1 MLLHLFNPSSAMT
14 QTWKTFKPYALIT
27 PQTLVFLMFLV
38 FPILMIGVVSF
49 WQFNGYS
56 MVPAFTLDNYIGIFT
71 SDVTLKT
78 YLNTFKFLGLTWLFT
93 LLIGYPVAY
102 FLAFHVPKLQ
112 WQILL
117 FLLCTIPFW
126 TSNIIRMISW
136 LPLLGREGLVNQVLL
151 KVGLIQQPLEFLLY
165 SDFAVVLGMVH
176 LYIIFMIA
184 PIFNSLMRIDRTLIT
199 AAEDLGASG
208 FEVFKEVILP
218 LSAPGIAIGSIF
230 IVTLIMGEFVTVRL
244 MGGGQSASIGKLI
257 QTQIGSL
264 QYPLAAANA
273 MLLLIVTLL
282 IVISILRVLDIRKE
296 L

>member
-1 MLLHLFNPSSAMT
+1 MSQA
-14 QTWKTFKPYALIT
+14 WKTLKPYALIT
-27 PQTLVFLMFLV
+27 PQTLVFLMFLM
-38 FPILMIGVVSF
+38 FPIVMIGVVSF
-49 WQFNGYS
+49 WEFTGYS
-56 MVPAFTLDNYIGIFT
+56 MVPAFTLDNYMGIFT
-71 SDVTLKT
+71 SSVTIKT

-136 LPLLGREGLVNQVLL
+136 LPLLGRQGLVNQLL
-151 KVGLIQQPLEFLLY
+151 QNLGLIQEPLEFLLY

-208 FEVFKEVILP
+208 LAIFQEVILP

-244 MGGGQSASIGKLI
+244 MGGGQAASVGKLI

-273 MLLLIVTLL
+273 ILLLMVTLL

>member
-1 MLLHLFNPSSAMT
+1 MSACNPMT
-14 QTWKTFKPYALIT
+14 TLWKSLKPYVLVT
-27 PQTLVFLMFLV
+27 PQTLVFFLFLV
-38 FPILMIGVVSF
+38 FPIVMIGVVSF

-56 MVPAFTLDNYIGIFT
+56 MTPAFTLDNYQGIFT
-71 SDVTLKT
+71 SDVTLRT
-78 YLNTFKFLGLTWLFT
+78 YLNTFKFVGLVWLAT

-102 FLAFHVPKLQ
+102 FLSFHVTSLR
-112 WQILL
+112 WQVLL

-136 LPLLGREGLVNQVLL
+136 VPLLGKEGLVNQILINL
-151 KVGLIQQPLEFLLY
+151 GLIQTPLEFLLY

-199 AAEDLGASG
+199 ASEDMGASG
-208 FEVFKEVILP
+208 FQTFKEVILP

-230 IVTLIMGEFVTVRL
+230 IVTLVMGEFVTVRL
-244 MGGGQSASIGKLI
+244 MGGGQAASVGKLI

-273 MLLLIVTLL
+273 IVLLVVTLMM
-282 IVISILRVLDIRKE
+282 VVSILRVVNIRKE

>member
-1 MLLHLFNPSSAMT
+1 MAR
-14 QTWKTFKPYALIT
+14 TWTSLKPYLLAT
-27 PQTLVFLMFLV
+27 PQAIALALFLI
-38 FPILMIGVVSF
+38 FPIVLIGVVSF
-49 WQFNGYS
+49 WELNGFA
-56 MVPAFTLDNYIGIFT
+56 MTPAFTLDNYKGIFT
-71 SDVTLKT
+71 SGVTLRT
-78 YLNTFKFLGLTWLFT
+78 YLNTFKFVGLVWLFT

-102 FLAFHVPKLQ
+102 FLAFHVPKLR
-112 WQILL
+112 WQVLL

-136 LPLLGREGLVNQVLL
+136 IPLLGKEGLVNQLL
-151 KVGLIQQPLEFLLY
+151 LGVGLVEQPLEFLLY

-184 PIFNSLMRIDRTLIT
+184 PIFNSLMRIDRTLVT
-199 AAEDLGASG
+199 AAEDMGASG
-208 FEVFKEVILP
+208 FEVFREVILP

-230 IVTLIMGEFVTVRL
+230 IVTLVMGEFVTVRL
-244 MGGGQSASIGKLI
+244 MGGGQAASIGKLI

-273 MLLLIVTLL
+273 IVLLTVTMLLVVT
-282 IVISILRVLDIRKE
+282 ILQVVNIRRE

>member
-1 MLLHLFNPSSAMT
+1 MSS
-14 QTWKTFKPYALIT
+14 TWKTFKPYLLIT

-56 MVPAFTLDNYIGIFT
+56 MTPAFTLDNYVGILT

-78 YLNTFKFLGLTWLFT
+78 YLNTFKFLLLVWLAT

-102 FLAFHVPKLQ
+102 FLSFHVPKLR
-112 WQILL
+112 WQIIL

-136 LPLLGREGLVNQVLL
+136 VPLLGREGLVNQILL
-151 KVGLIQQPLEFLLY
+151 NLGLVNQPLEFLLY

-199 AAEDLGASG
+199 ASQDLGASG
-208 FEVFKEVILP
+208 FETFKEVILP

-230 IVTLIMGEFVTVRL
+230 IVTLVMGEFVTVRL
-244 MGGGQSASIGKLI
+244 MGGGQAASVGKLI

-273 MLLLIVTLL
+273 IVLLAVTMVIV
-282 IVISILRVLDIRKE
+282 VSILRVLNIRKE

>member
-1 MLLHLFNPSSAMT
+1 MS
-14 QTWKTFKPYALIT
+14 QTWKTLKPYALIT

-38 FPILMIGVVSF
+38 FPIVMIGVVSF
-49 WQFNGYS
+49 WEFTGYS
-56 MVPAFTLDNYIGIFT
+56 MVPAFTLDNYIGILT

-102 FLAFHVPKLQ
+102 FIAFHVPKLQ

-136 LPLLGREGLVNQVLL
+136 LPLLGREGLVNQALQSM
-151 KVGLIQQPLEFLLY
+151 GLIQEPLEFLLY

-176 LYIIFMIA
+176 LYVIFMIA

-230 IVTLIMGEFVTVRL
+230 IVTLIMGEFVIVRL
-244 MGGGQSASIGKLI
+244 MGGGQAASVGKLI

-273 MLLLIVTLL
+273 IILLIVTLL

>member
-1 MLLHLFNPSSAMT
+1 MT
-14 QTWKTFKPYALIT
+14 KTWTTLKPYLLAT
-27 PQTLVFLMFLV
+27 PQAIALAVFLV
-38 FPILMIGVVSF
+38 FPIVLIGVVSF
-49 WQFNGYS
+49 WEFNGYS
-56 MVPAFTLDNYIGIFT
+56 MTPAFTLDNYIGIFT

-78 YLNTFKFLGLTWLFT
+78 YLNTFKFVGLVWLFT

-102 FLAFHVPKLQ
+102 FLSFHVPKLR
-112 WQILL
+112 WQVLL
-117 FLLCTIPFW
+117 FLVCTIPFW

-136 LPLLGREGLVNQVLL
+136 LPLLGKEGLVNQILL
-151 KVGLIQQPLEFLLY
+151 GAGFVNQPLEFLLY

-199 AAEDLGASG
+199 AAEDMGASG

-230 IVTLIMGEFVTVRL
+230 IVTLVMGEFVTVRL
-244 MGGGQSASIGKLI
+244 MGGGQAASIGKLI

-273 MLLLIVTLL
+273 IVLLAVTLML
-282 IVISILRVLDIRKE
+282 VISILRVVNIRKE

>member
-1 MLLHLFNPSSAMT
+1 MS
-14 QTWKTFKPYALIT
+14 QTWKILKPYALIT

-38 FPILMIGVVSF
+38 FPIVMIGVVSF
-49 WQFNGYS
+49 WEFTGYS

-71 SDVTLKT
+71 SDVTVKT

-102 FLAFHVPKLQ
+102 FIAFHVPKLQ

-136 LPLLGREGLVNQVLL
+136 LPLLGREGLVNQVLQNI
-151 KVGLIQQPLEFLLY
+151 GLIQEPLEFLLY

-208 FEVFKEVILP
+208 FEVLKEIILP

-244 MGGGQSASIGKLI
+244 MGGGQSASVGKLI

-273 MLLLIVTLL
+273 IILLVVTLL

>member
-1 MLLHLFNPSSAMT
+1 MS
-14 QTWKTFKPYALIT
+14 QTWKILKPYALIT

-38 FPILMIGVVSF
+38 FPIVMIGVVSF
-49 WQFNGYS
+49 WEFTGYS

-71 SDVTLKT
+71 SDVTVKT

-102 FLAFHVPKLQ
+102 FIAFHVPKLQ

-136 LPLLGREGLVNQVLL
+136 LPLLGREGLVNQVLQNL
-151 KVGLIQQPLEFLLY
+151 GLVQEPLEFLLY

-176 LYIIFMIA
+176 LYVIFMIA

-208 FEVFKEVILP
+208 FEVLKEIILP

-244 MGGGQSASIGKLI
+244 MGGGQSASVGKLI

-273 MLLLIVTLL
+273 MILLIVTLL

>member
-1 MLLHLFNPSSAMT
+1 MH
-14 QTWKTFKPYALIT
+14 QTWKTLKSYLLVT
-27 PQTLVFLMFLV
+27 PQTLVFILFLA

-56 MVPAFTLDNYIGIFT
+56 MTPAFMLDNYSGVFT

-78 YLNTFKFLGLTWLFT
+78 YLNTFKFVGLVWTAT

-102 FLAFHVPKLQ
+102 FLAFHVPKLK
-112 WQILL
+112 WQVIL
-117 FLLCTIPFW
+117 FLVCTIPFW

-136 LPLLGREGLVNQVLL
+136 VPLLGREGLVNQILL
-151 KVGLIQQPLEFLLY
+151 SLGLVDQPLEFLLY

-176 LYIIFMIA
+176 LYVIFMIA
-184 PIFNSLMRIDRTLIT
+184 PIFNSLMRIDRDLIT
-199 AAEDLGASG
+199 ASQDLGASG
-208 FEVFKEVILP
+208 FGTFKEVILP

-230 IVTLIMGEFVTVRL
+230 IVTLVMGEFVTVRL
-244 MGGGQSASIGKLI
+244 MGGGQAASIGKLI

-273 MLLLIVTLL
+273 IVLLGVTLV

>member
-1 MLLHLFNPSSAMT
+1 MAKSWTTL
-14 QTWKTFKPYALIT
+14 KPYLLAA
-27 PQTLVFLMFLV
+27 PQTIALAVFLI
-38 FPILMIGVVSF
+38 FPILLIGVVSF
-49 WQFNGYS
+49 WEFNGYS
-56 MVPAFTLDNYIGIFT
+56 MTPAFSLNNYVGIFT

-78 YLNTFKFLGLTWLFT
+78 YLNTFKFVGLVWLFT

-102 FLAFHVPKLQ
+102 FLSFHVPKLR
-112 WQILL
+112 WQVLL

-126 TSNIIRMISW
+126 TSNVIRMISW
-136 LPLLGREGLVNQVLL
+136 IPLLGKEGLVNQLL
-151 KVGLIQQPLEFLLY
+151 LGANLTQEPLTFLLY

-199 AAEDLGASG
+199 AAQDMGASG
-208 FEVFKEVILP
+208 LAVFKEVVLP

-230 IVTLIMGEFVTVRL
+230 IVTLVMGEFVTVRL
-244 MGGGQSASIGKLI
+244 MGGGRVASVGKLI
-257 QTQIGSL
+257 QTQIGSV

-273 MLLLIVTLL
+273 MVLLAVTLL
-282 IVISILRVLDIRKE
+282 LVVAILQVVNIRQE

>member
-1 MLLHLFNPSSAMT
+1 MSE
-14 QTWKTFKPYALIT
+14 TWKALKPYALIT

-38 FPILMIGVVSF
+38 FPIVMIGVVSF
-49 WQFNGYS
+49 WEFTGYS
-56 MVPAFTLDNYIGIFT
+56 MVPAFTFDNYRGIVT
-71 SDVTLKT
+71 SSTLNT
-78 YLNTFKFLGLTWLFT
+78 YINTFKFLGLVWVAT
-93 LLIGYPVAY
+93 LLISYPVAY
-102 FLAFHVPKLQ
+102 FLAFHVPKLE

-117 FLLCTIPFW
+117 FLVCTIPFW

-136 LPLLGREGLVNQVLL
+136 VPLLGRGGLVNQGLMGI
-151 KVGLIQQPLEFLLY
+151 GLIDQPLDWLIY

-184 PIFNSLMRIDRTLIT
+184 PIFNSLMRIERSLIT

-208 FEVFKEVILP
+208 FQVFREVILP

-230 IVTLIMGEFVTVRL
+230 IVTLTMGEFVTVRL
-244 MGGGQSASIGKLI
+244 MGGGQAASVGRLI

-273 MLLLIVTLL
+273 MVLLAVTMLI
-282 IVISILRVLDIRKE
+282 IVSILRVLDIRKE

>member
-1 MLLHLFNPSSAMT
+1 MS
-14 QTWKTFKPYALIT
+14 QTWKILKPYALIT

-38 FPILMIGVVSF
+38 FPIVMIGVVSF
-49 WQFNGYS
+49 WEFTGYS

-71 SDVTLKT
+71 SDVTVKT

-102 FLAFHVPKLQ
+102 FIAFHVPKLQ

-136 LPLLGREGLVNQVLL
+136 LPLLGREGLVNQVLQSI
-151 KVGLIQQPLEFLLY
+151 GLIQEPLEFLLY

-184 PIFNSLMRIDRTLIT
+184 PIFNSLMRIDRNLIT

-244 MGGGQSASIGKLI
+244 MGGGQSASVGKLI

-273 MLLLIVTLL
+273 MILLLVTLL
-282 IVISILRVLDIRKE
+282 IVVSILRVLDIRKE

>member
-1 MLLHLFNPSSAMT
+1 MSE
-14 QTWKTFKPYALIT
+14 TWKTLKPYALIT

-38 FPILMIGVVSF
+38 FPIVMIGVVSF
-49 WQFNGYS
+49 WEFTGYS
-56 MVPAFTLDNYIGIFT
+56 MNPAFTLDNYRGIFT
-71 SDVTLKT
+71 ATTLNT
-78 YLNTFKFLGLTWLFT
+78 YLNTFKFLGLVWVAT

-102 FLAFHVPKLQ
+102 FLAFHVPKLE

-117 FLLCTIPFW
+117 FLVCTIPFW

-136 LPLLGREGLVNQVLL
+136 VPLLGRGGLVNQGLMGI
-151 KVGLIQQPLEFLLY
+151 GLIQQPLDWLLY

-184 PIFNSLMRIDRTLIT
+184 PIFNSLMRIDRSLVT

-208 FEVFKEVILP
+208 IQVFKEVILP

-244 MGGGQSASIGKLI
+244 MGGGQAASVGKLI

-273 MLLLIVTLL
+273 IVLLAVTMLIIV
-282 IVISILRVLDIRKE
+282 SILRVLDIRKE

>member
-1 MLLHLFNPSSAMT
+1 MSE
-14 QTWKTFKPYALIT
+14 TWKALKPYALIT
-27 PQTLVFLMFLV
+27 PQTLVFLLFLV

-49 WQFNGYS
+49 WEFNGYS
-56 MVPAFTLDNYIGIFT
+56 MTPAFTLANYQGILT
-71 SDVTLKT
+71 DVTFKT
-78 YLNTFKFLGLTWLFT
+78 YLNTFKFLGMVWLST

-102 FLAFHVPKLQ
+102 FLAFHVPKLE

-117 FLLCTIPFW
+117 FLVCTIPFW

-136 LPLLGREGLVNQVLL
+136 VPLLGREGLVNQMFMG
-151 KVGLIQQPLEFLLY
+151 VGLIQQPMEFLLY

-184 PIFNSLMRIDRTLIT
+184 PIFNSLMRIERSLVT

-208 FEVFKEVILP
+208 FQVFKEVILP

-230 IVTLIMGEFVTVRL
+230 IVTLVMGEFVTVRL
-244 MGGGQSASIGKLI
+244 MGGGQSASVGKLI

-273 MLLLIVTLL
+273 IVLLAVTMLI
-282 IVISILRVLDIRKE
+282 IISILRVLDIRKE

>member
-1 MLLHLFNPSSAMT
+1 MSE
-14 QTWKTFKPYALIT
+14 TWKALKPYALIT

-49 WQFNGYS
+49 WEFNGYS
-56 MVPAFTLDNYIGIFT
+56 MTPAFTLDNYRGILT
-71 SDVTLKT
+71 DVTFKT
-78 YLNTFKFLGLTWLFT
+78 YLNTFKFLALTWLAT

-102 FLAFHVPKLQ
+102 FLAFHVPKLE

-117 FLLCTIPFW
+117 FLVCTIPFW

-136 LPLLGREGLVNQVLL
+136 VPLLGREGLVNQMLL
-151 KVGLIQQPLEFLLY
+151 GVGVIQEPLQFLLF

-184 PIFNSLMRIDRTLIT
+184 PIFNSLMRIERSLVT

-208 FEVFKEVILP
+208 FQVFKEVILP

-244 MGGGQSASIGKLI
+244 MGGGQSASVGKLI

-273 MLLLIVTLL
+273 MVLLAVTMLI
-282 IVISILRVLDIRKE
+282 IVSILRVLDIRKE

>member
-1 MLLHLFNPSSAMT
+1 MSN
-14 QTWKTFKPYALIT
+14 TWKALKPYFLVT
-27 PQTLVFLMFLV
+27 PQTLVFLLFLV

-56 MVPAFTLDNYIGIFT
+56 MTPAFTLDNYKGIFS
-71 SDVTLKT
+71 SDVTLRT
-78 YLNTFKFLGLTWLFT
+78 YLNTFKFVGLVWLAT

-102 FLAFHVPKLQ
+102 FLSFHVTNLR
-112 WQILL
+112 WQIFL
-117 FLLCTIPFW
+117 FLFCTIPFW

-136 LPLLGREGLVNQVLL
+136 IPLLGKEGLVNQMLL
-151 KVGLIQQPLEFLLY
+151 GVGAIDQPLEFLLY

-184 PIFNSLMRIDRTLIT
+184 PIFNSLMRIDRTLVT
-199 AAEDLGASG
+199 AAEDMGASG
-208 FEVFKEVILP
+208 FQVFKEVVLP

-230 IVTLIMGEFVTVRL
+230 IVTLVMGEFVTVRL
-244 MGGGQSASIGKLI
+244 MGGGQAASVGKLI

-273 MLLLIVTLL
+273 VILLIVTMML
-282 IVISILRVLDIRKE
+282 VVSILRVVDIRKE

>member
-1 MLLHLFNPSSAMT
+1 MSSNPMVNPWT
-14 QTWKTFKPYALIT
+14 TLKPYILAAPQAIALCLFLIFPIALIA
-27 PQTLVFLMFLV
+27 
-38 FPILMIGVVSF
+38 VVSF
-49 WQFNGYS
+49 WEFNGYS
-56 MVPAFTLDNYIGIFT
+56 MTPAFTLDNYVGIFT
-71 SDVTLKT
+71 SEVTLKT
-78 YLNTFKFLGLTWLFT
+78 YLNTFKFVGLVWLVT

-102 FLAFHVPKLQ
+102 FLAFHIPKLR

-136 LPLLGREGLVNQVLL
+136 VPLLGKEGLVNQVLTGSG
-151 KVGLIQQPLEFLLY
+151 VINQPLEFMLY

-184 PIFNSLMRIDRTLIT
+184 PIFNSLMRIDRTLVT
-199 AAEDLGASG
+199 AAEDMGASG
-208 FEVFKEVILP
+208 LAVFREIVLP

-230 IVTLIMGEFVTVRL
+230 IVTLVMGEFVTVRL
-244 MGGGQSASIGKLI
+244 MGGGQAASIGKLI

-273 MLLLIVTLL
+273 MVLLVVTLAL
-282 IVISILRVLDIRKE
+282 VVSILQVVNIRQE

>member
-1 MLLHLFNPSSAMT
+1 MAK
-14 QTWKTFKPYALIT
+14 TWTTLKPYLLAT
-27 PQTLVFLMFLV
+27 PQAIALALFLI
-38 FPILMIGVVSF
+38 FPIALIGVVSF
-49 WQFNGYS
+49 WEFNGFS
-56 MVPAFTLDNYIGIFT
+56 MTPAFTLDNYIGIFT
-71 SDVTLKT
+71 SDVTLRT
-78 YLNTFKFLGLTWLFT
+78 YLNTFKFVGLVWLFT

-102 FLAFHVPKLQ
+102 FLAFHVPKLR
-112 WQILL
+112 WQVLL
-117 FLLCTIPFW
+117 FLVCTIPFW

-136 LPLLGREGLVNQVLL
+136 VPLLGRGGLVNQLL
-151 KVGLIQQPLEFLLY
+151 MWTGLIQQPLEFLLY

-199 AAEDLGASG
+199 AAEDMGASG
-208 FEVFKEVILP
+208 FGVFKEVILP

-230 IVTLIMGEFVTVRL
+230 IVTLVMGEFVTVRL
-244 MGGGQSASIGKLI
+244 MGGGQAASIGKLI

-273 MLLLIVTLL
+273 IILLAVTMLV
-282 IVISILRVLDIRKE
+282 VVSILRVVNIRRE

>member
-1 MLLHLFNPSSAMT
+1 MT
-14 QTWKTFKPYALIT
+14 QTWKTLKPYALIT
-27 PQTLVFLMFLV
+27 PQTLVFLMFLA
-38 FPILMIGVVSF
+38 FPILMIAVVSF
-49 WQFNGYS
+49 WEFTGYS
-56 MVPAFTLDNYIGIFT
+56 MVPAFTLDNYIGILT

-136 LPLLGREGLVNQVLL
+136 LPLLGRQGLVNQVLQNI
-151 KVGLIQQPLEFLLY
+151 GLVQQPLEFLLY

-208 FEVFKEVILP
+208 VEVFKEVILP

-244 MGGGQSASIGKLI
+244 MGGGQAASVGKLI

-273 MLLLIVTLL
+273 IILLMVTLL

>member
-1 MLLHLFNPSSAMT
+1 
-14 QTWKTFKPYALIT
+14 
-27 PQTLVFLMFLV
+27 
-38 FPILMIGVVSF
+38 
-49 WQFNGYS
+49 
-56 MVPAFTLDNYIGIFT
+56 
-71 SDVTLKT
+71 
-78 YLNTFKFLGLTWLFT
+78 
-93 LLIGYPVAY
+93 VAY
-102 FLAFHVPKLQ
+102 FIAFHVPKLE

-117 FLLCTIPFW
+117 FLVCTIPFW

-136 LPLLGREGLVNQVLL
+136 VPLLGREGLVNQVLL
-151 KVGLIQQPLEFLLY
+151 GGGLIQQPLEFLLY

-184 PIFNSLMRIDRTLIT
+184 PIFNSLMRIERSLIT

-208 FEVFKEVILP
+208 LQIFKEVILP

-230 IVTLIMGEFVTVRL
+230 IVTLVMGEFVTVRL
-244 MGGGQSASIGKLI
+244 MGGGQSASVGKLI

-273 MLLLIVTLL
+273 MVLLAVTMLI
-282 IVISILRVLDIRKE
+282 IVSILRVLDIRKE

>member
-1 MLLHLFNPSSAMT
+1 MSLP
-14 QTWKTFKPYALIT
+14 WKPYGLVA
-27 PQTLVFLMFLV
+27 PQTLALLLFL
-38 FPILMIGVVSF
+38 ILPLGMIGVVSF
-49 WQFNGYS
+49 WQFNGYT
-56 MVPAFTLDNYIGIFT
+56 MTPAFSWDNYLGVFST
-71 SDVTLKT
+71 DVTLKT
-78 YLNTFKFLGLTWLFT
+78 YLNTLKFLAWVWLAT

-102 FLAFHVPKLQ
+102 FLAFHLPKLQ

-136 LPLLGREGLVNQVLL
+136 VPLLGRQGLVNQTLL
-151 KVGLIQQPLEFLLY
+151 GLGLVRSPLEFLLY

-176 LYIIFMIA
+176 LYVIFMIA

-199 AAEDLGASG
+199 AAEDLGAPG
-208 FEVFKEVILP
+208 GAILREVILP
-218 LSAPGIAIGSIF
+218 LSTPGIAIGSIF
-230 IVTLIMGEFVTVRL
+230 IVTLVMGEFVTVRL
-244 MGGGQSASIGKLI
+244 MGGGQAASVGKLI

-273 MLLLIVTLL
+273 VVLLAVTLL
-282 IVISILRVLDIRKE
+282 IVVSILRLVDIRQE

>member
-1 MLLHLFNPSSAMT
+1 MSN
-14 QTWKTFKPYALIT
+14 TWKALKPYLLVT
-27 PQTLVFLMFLV
+27 PQTLVFLLFLV
-38 FPILMIGVVSF
+38 FPILMIGIVSF
-49 WQFNGYS
+49 WQFTGYS
-56 MVPAFTLDNYIGIFT
+56 MTPAFTLDNYVGVFT

-78 YLNTFKFLGLTWLFT
+78 YLNTFKFVGLVWLAT

-102 FLAFHVPKLQ
+102 FLSFHVTNLR
-112 WQILL
+112 WQIFL

-136 LPLLGREGLVNQVLL
+136 VPLLGKEGLVNQILL
-151 KVGLIQQPLEFLLY
+151 GAGMIDQPLEFLLY

-184 PIFNSLMRIDRTLIT
+184 PIFNSLMRIDRTLVT
-199 AAEDLGASG
+199 AAQDMGASG
-208 FEVFKEVILP
+208 FQVFKEVVLP

-230 IVTLIMGEFVTVRL
+230 IVTLVMGEFVTVRL
-244 MGGGQSASIGKLI
+244 MGGGQAASVGKLI
-257 QTQIGSL
+257 QTQIGSV

-273 MLLLIVTLL
+273 VILLIVTMLL
-282 IVISILRVLDIRKE
+282 VVSILRVVDIRKE

>member
-1 MLLHLFNPSSAMT
+1 MHKNWTIL
-14 QTWKTFKPYALIT
+14 KPYLLAT
-27 PQTLVFLMFLV
+27 PQAIALSLFLI
-38 FPILMIGVVSF
+38 FPIVLIGVVSF
-49 WQFNGYS
+49 WEFNGYS
-56 MVPAFTLDNYIGIFT
+56 MTPAFTLDNYVGIFT

-78 YLNTFKFLGLTWLFT
+78 YLNTFKFVALVWVST
-93 LLIGYPVAY
+93 LLIGYPVAF
-102 FLAFHVPKLQ
+102 FLAFHINQLK
-112 WQILL
+112 WQVLL
-117 FLLCTIPFW
+117 FLVCTIPFW

-136 LPLLGREGLVNQVLL
+136 VPLLGKEGLVNQMLM
-151 KVGLIQQPLEFLLY
+151 GIGFIDQPLEFLLY

-199 AAEDLGASG
+199 AAEDMGASG
-208 FEVFKEVILP
+208 LGVFKEIILP

-230 IVTLIMGEFVTVRL
+230 VVTLVMGEFITVRL
-244 MGGGQSASIGKLI
+244 MGGGQAASIGKLI

-273 MLLLIVTLL
+273 IVLLTVTLA
-282 IVISILRVLDIRKE
+282 IVFSILRVVNIRQE

>member
-1 MLLHLFNPSSAMT
+1 MSE
-14 QTWKTFKPYALIT
+14 TWKTLKPYALIT
-27 PQTLVFLMFLV
+27 PQTLVFLLFLV
-38 FPILMIGVVSF
+38 FPIVMIGVVSF
-49 WQFNGYS
+49 WEFTGYS
-56 MVPAFTLDNYIGIFT
+56 MVPAFTLDNYRGMLTAATF
-71 SDVTLKT
+71 KT
-78 YLNTFKFLGLTWLFT
+78 YLNTFKFLGLVWLST

-102 FLAFHVPKLQ
+102 FLAFHVPKLE

-117 FLLCTIPFW
+117 FLVCTIPFW

-136 LPLLGREGLVNQVLL
+136 VPLLGRGGLVNQGLIG
-151 KVGLIQQPLEFLLY
+151 VGLIQQPLEWLLY

-184 PIFNSLMRIDRTLIT
+184 PIFNSLMRIERSLIT

-208 FEVFKEVILP
+208 VQVFKEVILP

-244 MGGGQSASIGKLI
+244 MGGGQAASVGKLI

-273 MLLLIVTLL
+273 IVLLAVTMLIIVS
-282 IVISILRVLDIRKE
+282 VLRILDIRKE